1 MQKYSIIF
9 PAQREF
15 YEKKEREFINDLKDL
30 IVLYAIFLN
39 GGAHGYQ
46 IMKFASKYFG
56 YNPGASRI
64 YPELKNQERKGHVIC
79 KTREVKG
86 RLRKVYTLTPKG
98 NLFLKNSLV
107 SLENIVQKFKNHP
120 ILKWYRRALNHRN

>member
-39 GGAHGYQ
+39 GGAQ
-46 IMKFASKYFG
+46 LSAF
-56 YNPGASRI
+56 
-64 YPELKNQERKGHVIC
+64 Q
-79 KTREVKG
+79 
-86 RLRKVYTLTPKG
+86 KVL
-98 NLFLKNSLV
+98 
-107 SLENIVQKFKNHP
+107 
-120 ILKWYRRALNHRN
+120 